1 MNERIREFVGWVL
14 GPAKALDL
22 ADFMGGVAERLVEM
36 GLPVDRAAA
45 LLDTLHPSYVG
56 IQRVWER
63 GGETREGRA
72 RFDNPDIFSG
82 KIKYTIDSVQ
92 ETGAWFDMR
101 LDDPRV
107 DEYDLLPDL
116 RARGYTHYVL
126 APLPFVEGPVQG
138 ISIATRRAGG
148 FSAADIAL
156 IDAARPALAAVMEL
170 KIRTRVSRE
179 VLQTYVGKAPGDL
192 ILAGQIRRGEVR
204 NLRAALVI
212 SDLRGFTA
220 MSDALTPEQTVA
232 RINAYLDCLVPEIQ
246 KRGGEILKF
255 IGDGVLAMA
264 DANAL
269 GDSDACARMLDA
281 ALAAQ
286 AALGVAGFRA
296 GIALHLGEA
305 AFGNIGA
312 GDRQDFTVIGRDVNM
327 AARLEKMC
335 GTLGE
340 SVVVSAEFAA
350 ALDRPWRRLGEFT
363 FKGFEG
369 ARPVYAPG

>member
-1 MNERIREFVGWVL
+1 MDSRIRDFVEWVL

-22 ADFMGGVAERLVEM
+22 ADFVGGVAERLVEM
-36 GLPVDRAAA
+36 NVPVDRASA

-56 IQRVWER
+56 IQRIWER

-101 LDDPRV
+101 LDDPRA

-116 RARGYTHYVL
+116 RARGYTHYIL
-126 APLPFVEGPVQG
+126 APLVFVEGPVQG
-138 ISIATRRAGG
+138 ISFATRRPDG

-156 IDAARPALAAVMEL
+156 IDAARPALAAVLEL
-170 KIRTRVSRE
+170 KIRTRVARE
-179 VLQTYVGKAPGDL
+179 VLQAYVGKAPGDL

-204 NLRAALVI
+204 NLRAAVAM

-220 MSDALTPEQTVA
+220 MSDALTSEQTVA
-232 RINAYLDCLVPEIQ
+232 RINAYLDCIVPEIQ

-269 GDSDACARMLDA
+269 GDAEACARMLDA
-281 ALAAQ
+281 GLAAQ
-286 AALGVAGFRA
+286 AALARAGFKA

-312 GDRQDFTVIGRDVNM
+312 ADRQDFTVIGRDVNM
-327 AARLEKMC
+327 VARLEKMC

-340 SVVVSAEFAA
+340 NIVVSAAFAA
-350 ALDRPWRRLGEFT
+350 ALDRPWRRLGEFA

>member
-1 MNERIREFVGWVL
+1 MNAQIRDFIDWVL

-36 GLPVDRAAA
+36 GLPIDRAAA
-45 LLDTLHPSYVG
+45 LLETLHPSYVG
-56 IQRVWER
+56 IQRIWER
-63 GGETREGRA
+63 GGQTREGRA
-72 RFDNPDIFSG
+72 RFDNPLFSSQT
-82 KIKYTIDSVQ
+82 IKYTIDAVQ

-116 RARGYTHYVL
+116 RAQGYTHYVM
-126 APLPFVEGPVQG
+126 APLAFVEGPVQG
-138 ISIATRRAGG
+138 ISFATRRAAG
-148 FSAADIAL
+148 FAADDIAL

-179 VLQTYVGKAPGDL
+179 VLQAYVGKAPGDL

-204 NLRAALVI
+204 NLRAALTM

-232 RINAYLDCLVPEIQ
+232 QINSYLECLVPEILQ
-246 KRGGEILKF
+246 RGGEVLKF

-269 GDSDACARMLDA
+269 GDADACARMLDA
-281 ALAAQ
+281 ATAAQ
-286 AALGVAGFRA
+286 TALAKAGFRA

-312 GDRQDFTVIGRDVNM
+312 GDRQDFTIIGRDVNM
-327 AARLEKMC
+327 VARLEKMC

-340 SVVVSAEFAA
+340 PVVVSAEFAA
-350 ALDRPWRRLGEFT
+350 AIDRPWRRLGEFA

>member
-1 MNERIREFVGWVL
+1 MDARLCDFIDWGL
-14 GPAKALDL
+14 GPAKRLDL
-22 ADFMGGVAERLVEM
+22 ADFVGAVAERLVES
-36 GLPVDRAAA
+36 GLPIDRAAA
-45 LLDTLHPSYVG
+45 LLETLHPSYVG
-56 IQRVWER
+56 MQRVWER
-63 GGETREGRA
+63 ETGSRETRA
-72 RFDNPDIFSG
+72 RFDNPAFLSTTL
-82 KIKYTIDSVQ
+82 KYTIDAVQ

-101 LDDPRV
+101 LDDSHV

-116 RARGYTHYVL
+116 RAQGYTHYILV
-126 APLPFVEGPVQG
+126 PLDFVEGPLQG
-138 ISIATRRAGG
+138 LSFATRRPGG
-148 FSAADIAL
+148 FAPADIAF
-156 IDAARPALAAVMEL
+156 IDAARPILSVLIEL
-170 KIRTRVSRE
+170 LLRTRVARE

-192 ILAGQIRRGEVR
+192 ILAGHIRRGDVR
-204 NLRAALVI
+204 NLRAALAM

-232 RINAYLDCLVPEIQ
+232 QINAYLDCLVPEILQ
-246 KRGGEILKF
+246 RGGEVLKF

-264 DANAL
+264 DADTL
-269 GDSDACARMLDA
+269 GQADACARMLDA

-286 AALGVAGFRA
+286 SALAKAGFRA

-327 AARLEKMC
+327 VARLEKMC
-335 GTLGE
+335 GSLGE
-340 SVVVSAEFAA
+340 NIVVSAAFAA
-350 ALDRPWRRLGEFT
+350 ALDHPWRRLGEFA